1 MEICRELGCARR
13 NRDYLCAVSPVT
25 LPSIISRPIPVG
37 VSSSAEN
44 IKGREKAGGFG
55 ELNTKTVG
63 EAYRSMIGPGG
74 EVGL

>member
-1 MEICRELGCARR
+1 MEICRELGSARR
-13 NRDYLCAVSPVT
+13 NRDYLCAVSPIT
-25 LPSIISRPIPVG
+25 LPSDIISRPIPVG

-63 EAYRSMIGPGG
+63 EAY
-74 EVGL
+74 